1 MLNIKTIDMKTQ
13 RILPVLATVIL
24 TGAMFLAGCEKE
36 KKTSDDITNV
46 KWHLTKFVDV
56 ANHKEDVPGPAD
68 NTHYFWIKLC
78 NDTLQGFGQ
87 VNEMAGCY
95 TISGSKIHI
104 YNFGCTKICPLD
116 SYENDFFSAIK
127 KADSFKTD
135 GKILLIYYD
144 GDKKYLQFEKVNN

>member
-13 RILPVLATVIL
+13 RFLPVLATVIL
-24 TGAMFLAGCEKE
+24 AGAMFLAGCEKE

-56 ANHKEDVPGPAD
+56 ANHKEDVPVPAD
-68 NTHYFWIKLC
+68 NTHYFWIKLF
-78 NDTLQGFGQ
+78 NDTIQGYGQ
-87 VNEMAGCY
+87 VNEMFGSY

-127 KADSFKTD
+127 KADSFKSD
-135 GKILLIYYD
+135 GKTLHIYYD
-144 GDKKYLQFEKVNN
+144 GEKKYLQFEKVNN

>member
-1 MLNIKTIDMKTQ
+1 MLDIKTIDMKTQ
-13 RILPVLATVIL
+13 RFLPILATVIL
-24 TGAMFLAGCEKE
+24 AGAMFLAGCEKE

-56 ANHKEDVPGPAD
+56 ANHKDDVPVPAD

-87 VNEMAGCY
+87 VNEMFGSY

-127 KADSFKTD
+127 KADSFKSD
-135 GKILLIYYD
+135 GKTLHIYYD
-144 GDKKYLQFEKVNN
+144 GDKKYLQFEKINN